1 MVYQDDFLGCDSQS
15 LIIAGTS
22 RQSDHK
28 LVTIYFKEIHGNRI
42 DKIELKRPFSC
53 VNFRDSIQNEA
64 AILNIAAMM
73 SATHLAASQQEV
85 SSPISR

>member
-64 AILNIAAMM
+64 AI
-73 SATHLAASQQEV
+73 S
-85 SSPISR
+85 